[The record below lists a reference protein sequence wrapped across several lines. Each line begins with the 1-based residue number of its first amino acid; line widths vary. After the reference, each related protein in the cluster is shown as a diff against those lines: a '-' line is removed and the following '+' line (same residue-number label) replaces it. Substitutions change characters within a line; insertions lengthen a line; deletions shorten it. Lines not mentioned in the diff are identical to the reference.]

1 MQVASQIT
9 ECDCGTLFDGMLLRD
24 GSGFEAARH
33 TVLRL
38 ELELD
43 FVLARALAERC
54 GVTGK
59 LPASEGEL
67 GANCRS

>member
-43 FVLARALAERC
+43 FVLARALAER
-54 GVTGK
+54 
-59 LPASEGEL
+59 L
-67 GANCRS
+67 